1 MYGNEIVL
9 LLFSSV
15 IRELIDPK
23 HAVSYSTELL
33 KTLAVRSWIVS
44 LSRVVTVSSKKAVV
58 TAVSRR
64 IGPTMNIKSFSTWLA
79 KCMV

>member
-23 HAVSYSTELL
+23 HAVYYSPELL
-33 KTLAVRSWIVS
+33 KTLAVRSWRVC
-44 LSRVVTVSSKKAVV
+44 LSRVVTVLSKKAVV

-64 IGPTMNIKSFSTWLA
+64 IGLTMNIKFSSRWLA